1 MRPGTRSHRR
11 QRTRSAVPVGRRFAF
26 VAEEEHGRAA
36 LGRWP
41 ERVTVERADVLVRVW
56 IGTHHR
62 GRGVDHDE
70 IRLVLA
76 RHLAQPVIPVGIAK

>member
-11 QRTRSAVPVGRRFAF
+11 QRTRSAVPVWRWFAF
-26 VAEEEHGRAA
+26 VAEQQHRRAV
-36 LGRWP
+36 LCRWP
-41 ERVTVERADVLVRVW
+41 QRVPVERADVLVRVW